1 MQEIVDEYAARREQY
16 NSVQSC
22 QSAASDCEK
31 WLLDKDVPVTKIVGI
46 LASSAPLTLAE
57 TDETLPTQQ
66 YPCSMSYVLTRG
78 CIWALDD
85 EYDDKRMITG
95 TQHQLVKLGAD
106 GIILPDWALGQFKK
120 LPESAR
126 LYLQD
131 QITTQA
137 FCFTNHQVP
146 TISNHAASQ

>member
-1 MQEIVDEYAARREQY
+1 MRSGSHRGSDCASCVATAACDSIEVMAGTMQEIVDEYAARREQY

-46 LASSAPLTLAE
+46 LASSEPLTLAE
-57 TDETLPTQQ
+57 NDETLPTQQ

-95 TQHQLVKLGAD
+95 TQHQLVWLS
-106 GIILPDWALGQFKK
+106 F
-120 LPESAR
+120 
-126 LYLQD
+126 
-131 QITTQA
+131 
-137 FCFTNHQVP
+137 
-146 TISNHAASQ
+146 AAACCRST

>member
-1 MQEIVDEYAARREQY
+1 VIAHLASRLQPAKTAACDSIEVMAGTMQEIVDEYAARREQY

-95 TQHQLVKLGAD
+95 TQHQLVWLS
-106 GIILPDWALGQFKK
+106 F
-120 LPESAR
+120 
-126 LYLQD
+126 
-131 QITTQA
+131 
-137 FCFTNHQVP
+137 
-146 TISNHAASQ
+146 AAACCRST